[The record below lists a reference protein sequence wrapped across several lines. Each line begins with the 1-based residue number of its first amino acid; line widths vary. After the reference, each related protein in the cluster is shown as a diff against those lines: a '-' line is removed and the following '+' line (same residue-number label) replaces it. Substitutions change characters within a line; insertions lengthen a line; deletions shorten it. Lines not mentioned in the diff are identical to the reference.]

1 MDDFQ
6 WKTGGRDDR
15 AHFFPSVSPYS
26 TRLFTILQLIV
37 FDYGVLHNR
46 PWVVVF
52 FFFIIC
58 LIKRQLVRLGELRF
72 LTR

>member
-26 TRLFTILQLIV
+26 TWLFIILQLIV

-46 PWVVVF
+46 PCF
-52 FFFIIC
+52 FFFFLIIS
-58 LIKRQLVRLGELRF
+58 LVKRQLVYSGKLRF